1 MTRRLFV
8 FNIPMDCLLRLLAMR
23 TSRCRLE
30 LLVLVDMWS
39 EEGAWGCLV
48 EVTLFFE
55 NFKYFFNFLKNYQN
69 WPVEMAAATG
79 DAGSALFRSRSSA
92 DRFGIV
98 PGIHRAISFFHLKK
112 AQTNKTV
119 VCRNRII
126 QSQSR
131 IFIALLT
138 TRVFIVS

>member
-1 MTRRLFV
+1 MTGRLFV
-8 FNIPMDCLLRLLAMR
+8 FDIPMDCLLRLFAMR

-39 EEGAWGCLV
+39 EECAWRRLV
-48 EVTLFFE
+48 EVTLFLNILSIFQ
-55 NFKYFFNFLKNYQN
+55 KIKKYQN

-79 DAGSALFRSRSSA
+79 DGGSALFRSRSSA

-112 AQTNKTV
+112 TRTNKTV